1 MHLVNPGI
9 NWVAPTIFDA
19 ASEPGILL
27 PLVLANAAS
36 PQLWR
41 LRDRILAAQ
50 HVGTELSN
58 PIALLRAFQVGLN
71 RLLTHTSP
79 LEVAGANG
87 CFDLKLLAARLGQ
100 PAIDTALARIRA
112 TLSALL
118 TAGQLDPARYD
129 LEPLIASGRFP
140 AYTYATV
147 DGIAASGR
155 YLGRAS
161 RRPFGLTCCL
171 DEVALLASLLL
182 ISPQGAMDGLAVLAN
197 PVHYSLFGW
206 SGAQSWWFYGK
217 NELLF
222 SVAPAVLEQRLAGAS
237 MLVTPRGSWSRSS
250 GCSSIPAAELERLI
264 QRLQDFFGCLPEE
277 LEPQHRPAIRFV
289 DPSPMDG
296 LVQGALQCQ
305 GVAEVQALLVDA
317 LGHSGAAAS
326 AARTVFTC
334 ARYLPGADL
343 VQLLVAARQGP
354 RLQQAQGAI
363 TADEAAVALVRAI
376 GGTSSNFDDRD
387 RLAQPEETLKFRT
400 GSDRDKAV
408 LLHVLLEHLHGV
420 GCISTVLE
428 PEHSLVKGPSGT
440 FCTALMDW
448 VDDPAQALTGGAA
461 RLLQQPA
468 EADQP
473 GAQQSRNPAFATAG
487 QGRIEYRHDHARA

>member
-140 AYTYATV
+140 AYTPMPRSM
-147 DGIAASGR
+147 AS
-155 YLGRAS
+155 
-161 RRPFGLTCCL
+161 P
-171 DEVALLASLLL
+171 
-182 ISPQGAMDGLAVLAN
+182 
-197 PVHYSLFGW
+197 
-206 SGAQSWWFYGK
+206 
-217 NELLF
+217 
-222 SVAPAVLEQRLAGAS
+222 
-237 MLVTPRGSWSRSS
+237 
-250 GCSSIPAAELERLI
+250 PAA
-264 QRLQDFFGCLPEE
+264 
-277 LEPQHRPAIRFV
+277 
-289 DPSPMDG
+289 
-296 LVQGALQCQ
+296 
-305 GVAEVQALLVDA
+305 
-317 LGHSGAAAS
+317 
-326 AARTVFTC
+326 
-334 ARYLPGADL
+334 
-343 VQLLVAARQGP
+343 
-354 RLQQAQGAI
+354 
-363 TADEAAVALVRAI
+363 
-376 GGTSSNFDDRD
+376 
-387 RLAQPEETLKFRT
+387 
-400 GSDRDKAV
+400 
-408 LLHVLLEHLHGV
+408 
-420 GCISTVLE
+420 
-428 PEHSLVKGPSGT
+428 
-440 FCTALMDW
+440 
-448 VDDPAQALTGGAA
+448 
-461 RLLQQPA
+461 
-468 EADQP
+468 
-473 GAQQSRNPAFATAG
+473 AT
-487 QGRIEYRHDHARA
+487 